1 MNFVRAK
8 SWRRKK
14 SRIGHGGFSN
24 SLCFVYEK
32 TKYIRLNEYSK
43 PHSANIRFFVD
54 KKRLSFGFL
63 ELLSRGGIVHNG
75 AVGCCTRHAKFKD
88 SHPIQRRQNRT
99 DASGYAKSLYFTER
113 GLMSGSWGIQDGLSR
128 NNHVVDLCND
138 SRTRK
143 YLPTGKIYKGNIVM
157 NATLSTVG
165 ASACKPSEPNQVNY
179 YSPAT
184 LPHLSHEAYAL
195 YSLALV
201 GKQAAFDGAVDG
213 VSLGY
218 LLETIET
225 RLSILHRDLE
235 KICKSKGVA

>member
-1 MNFVRAK
+1 MCIQCIFQVKPQHYSQQITTRTLKCVDVIAY
-8 SWRRKK
+8 SW
-14 SRIGHGGFSN
+14 SVVA
-24 SLCFVYEK
+24 L
-32 TKYIRLNEYSK
+32 
-43 PHSANIRFFVD
+43 
-54 KKRLSFGFL
+54 
-63 ELLSRGGIVHNG
+63 
-75 AVGCCTRHAKFKD
+75 RHTAKFKD
-88 SHPIQRRQNRT
+88 SHPNLQRQNRNDT
-99 DASGYAKSLYFTER
+99 SGYAKSLYFTER
-113 GLMSGSWGIQDGLSR
+113 GLMSGSWGIQHGISR

-138 SRTRK
+138 DRTRK
-143 YLPTGKIYKGNIVM
+143 YLPTIRMYKGNIVM

-184 LPHLSHEAYAL
+184 LPHLSHEASAL

>member
-1 MNFVRAK
+1 MCIQCIFQVKPQHYSQQITTRTLKCVDVIAY
-8 SWRRKK
+8 SW
-14 SRIGHGGFSN
+14 SVVA
-24 SLCFVYEK
+24 L
-32 TKYIRLNEYSK
+32 
-43 PHSANIRFFVD
+43 
-54 KKRLSFGFL
+54 
-63 ELLSRGGIVHNG
+63 
-75 AVGCCTRHAKFKD
+75 RHTAKFRD

-113 GLMSGSWGIQDGLSR
+113 GLMSGSWGIQDGISR

-138 SRTRK
+138 ERTRK
-143 YLPTGKIYKGNIVM
+143 YLPTLKTNKGLDVM
-157 NATLSTVG
+157 NVTFSPVG

>member
-1 MNFVRAK
+1 
-8 SWRRKK
+8 
-14 SRIGHGGFSN
+14 
-24 SLCFVYEK
+24 
-32 TKYIRLNEYSK
+32 
-43 PHSANIRFFVD
+43 
-54 KKRLSFGFL
+54 
-63 ELLSRGGIVHNG
+63 
-75 AVGCCTRHAKFKD
+75 
-88 SHPIQRRQNRT
+88 
-99 DASGYAKSLYFTER
+99 
-113 GLMSGSWGIQDGLSR
+113 MSGSWGIQHGISR
-128 NNHVVDLCND
+128 NNHVVFLDND

-143 YLPTGKIYKGNIVM
+143 IILQHAKTKLGINVM

-218 LLETIET
+218 LLETLETRLSILNTDLSNIYNAGFINHTSISLSYVTREAYALYSLALVGKQAAFDGAVDGVSLGYLLETIET

>member
-1 MNFVRAK
+1 MCIQCIFQVKPQHYSQQITTRTLKCVDVIAY
-8 SWRRKK
+8 SW
-14 SRIGHGGFSN
+14 SVVA
-24 SLCFVYEK
+24 L
-32 TKYIRLNEYSK
+32 
-43 PHSANIRFFVD
+43 
-54 KKRLSFGFL
+54 
-63 ELLSRGGIVHNG
+63 
-75 AVGCCTRHAKFKD
+75 RHTAKFRD
-88 SHPIQRRQNRT
+88 CYPIFRRQNRN
-99 DASGYAKSLYFTER
+99 SVGGYAKSLYFIER
-113 GLMSGSWGIQDGLSR
+113 GLTSGSWGIQDGISR
-128 NNHVVDLCND
+128 NNHVAFLKSD
-138 SRTRK
+138 SGTRK
-143 YLPTGKIYKGNIVM
+143 VILQHAKTNSGINVM
-157 NATLSTVG
+157 NATLSPVG

>member
-1 MNFVRAK
+1 MCIQCIFQVKPQHYSQQITTRTLKCVDVIAY
-8 SWRRKK
+8 SW
-14 SRIGHGGFSN
+14 SVVA
-24 SLCFVYEK
+24 L
-32 TKYIRLNEYSK
+32 
-43 PHSANIRFFVD
+43 
-54 KKRLSFGFL
+54 
-63 ELLSRGGIVHNG
+63 
-75 AVGCCTRHAKFKD
+75 RHTAKFLD
-88 SHPIQRRQNRT
+88 YHPTQRRQNRNDT
-99 DASGYAKSLYFTER
+99 SGYAKSVYFTER
-113 GLMSGSWGIQDGLSR
+113 GLMSGSWGIQHGISR

-138 SRTRK
+138 DRTRK
-143 YLPTGKIYKGNIVM
+143 YLPTIKIYKGNVIM

-165 ASACKPSEPNQVNY
+165 ASACKPSEPNQVSY

>member
-1 MNFVRAK
+1 
-8 SWRRKK
+8 
-14 SRIGHGGFSN
+14 
-24 SLCFVYEK
+24 
-32 TKYIRLNEYSK
+32 
-43 PHSANIRFFVD
+43 
-54 KKRLSFGFL
+54 
-63 ELLSRGGIVHNG
+63 
-75 AVGCCTRHAKFKD
+75 
-88 SHPIQRRQNRT
+88 
-99 DASGYAKSLYFTER
+99 
-113 GLMSGSWGIQDGLSR
+113 
-128 NNHVVDLCND
+128 
-138 SRTRK
+138 
-143 YLPTGKIYKGNIVM
+143 M

-235 KICKSKGVA
+235 KICKSKRVA